1 MRKFLIAAASIAALG
16 GAASLALAADQAPP
30 ARGGP
35 GGMVF
40 QSDANND
47 GVVTRQEFDANR
59 AATFARLDA
68 NHDGELTRE
77 EMRSGRPHRGGRGHG
92 RHHGGG
98 MHGFAGADANNDG
111 NITRE
116 EFLAR
121 PMQMFDRLDANHDG
135 VIQAS
140 ERPQRPEHARGE
152 GRERVNPDTN
162 GDRQFSRSEWTT
174 MEASMFE
181 RLDANHDGR
190 ITHEEADAAHPH
202 RRGGA
207 GE

>member
-16 GAASLALAADQAPP
+16 GAAGLALAADGARP
-30 ARGGP
+30 AHGGP

-40 QSDANND
+40 QADANGD

-59 AATFARLDA
+59 TTTFARLDS
-68 NHDGELTRE
+68 NNDGALTRE
-77 EMRSGRPHRGGRGHG
+77 EMRAGRSNRGARGHG

-98 MHGFAGADANNDG
+98 MHSLANADANSDG

-121 PMQMFDRLDANHDG
+121 PTQMFDRLDANHDG

-140 ERPQRPEHARGE
+140 ERPQRPERTQGEARQ
-152 GRERVNPDTN
+152 RFNPDTN
-162 GDRQFSRSEWTT
+162 GDHQVSHAEWTE
-174 MEASMFE
+174 MGASMFE
-181 RLDANHDGR
+181 RLDADHDGR
-190 ITHEEADAAHPH
+190 ITRDEAAAARPHFRGDA
-202 RRGGA
+202 G
-207 GE
+207 

>member
-16 GAASLALAADQAPP
+16 GAAGLALAADGPQHS
-30 ARGGP
+30 RGP

-68 NHDGELTRE
+68 NNDGQLTRE
-77 EMRSGRPHRGGRGHG
+77 EMRAGRPDRGGRGHG
-92 RHHGGG
+92 RRHGG
-98 MHGFAGADANNDG
+98 MHSFAGADANNDG

-121 PMQMFDRLDANHDG
+121 PTQMFDRLDANHDG

-140 ERPQRPEHARGE
+140 ERPQRPERSQGEARQ
-152 GRERVNPDTN
+152 RANPDAN
-162 GDRQFSRSEWTT
+162 GDHQLSQAEWTS
-174 MEASMFE
+174 MGASMFE

-190 ITHEEADAAHPH
+190 ITREEADAARPH
-202 RRGGA
+202 RGG
-207 GE
+207 GR